1 MRCFRALSAYRPL
14 CESLLIVLLWG
25 AMFPVHANNSL
36 RVISLAPHATELAYA
51 AGLGPN
57 LVAASAYSDYPERA
71 QSLERVANYRG
82 VKLERIIALKPDLIL
97 AWRGGNPPKPLETL
111 ATMGFKVRYLNPE
124 TLEDIG
130 QFIRELG
137 HYSATPDI
145 AAANAKAFDN
155 KLAQL
160 KARYQNASPVPY
172 FYLLSD
178 TPLMTASNR
187 AWPSQLFTV
196 CGGKNIFA
204 DSPAAYPQVNM
215 EQVITRAPQ
224 VMFHT
229 GEKLPSS
236 WQSMTDLLPDNAQ
249 RFTWSLNPDWLTR
262 ATPRALNAAEQICT
276 ALDNVRHAQ

>member
-1 MRCFRALSAYRPL
+1 MPRFRALCTLFRLQACWL
-14 CESLLIVLLWG
+14 VLALTWMPF
-25 AMFPVHANNSL
+25 AHATPL

-57 LVAASAYSDYPERA
+57 MVAASAYSDYPQPA

-82 VKLERIIALKPDLIL
+82 VKLERIIALQPDLIL
-97 AWRGGNPPKPLETL
+97 AWRGGNPPKPLEAL
-111 ATMGFKVRYLNPE
+111 AELGFTIRYLNPD
-124 TLEDIG
+124 TLSDIG

-137 HYSATPDI
+137 HYSESPDI
-145 AAANAKAFDN
+145 ATRNANAFDQ

-160 KARYQNASPVPY
+160 NAQYRSAEPVPY

-187 AWPSQLFTV
+187 AWPSQLFRL

-215 EQVITRAPQ
+215 EQVITRAPK
-224 VMFHT
+224 VLFHT
-229 GEKLPSS
+229 GEQLPDS
-236 WQSMTDLLPDNAQ
+236 WHSMAELLPKATRQ
-249 RFTWSLNPDWLTR
+249 FTWSLNPDWLTR

-276 ALDNVRHAQ
+276 ALDEVRQAQ

>member
-1 MRCFRALSAYRPL
+1 MTRFRARLVLLSVSQAM
-14 CESLLIVLLWG
+14 CLLLLWG
-25 AMFPVHANNSL
+25 LAFSAYATPP

-51 AGLGPN
+51 AGLGPH
-57 LVAASAYSDYPERA
+57 LVAASAYSDYPEQA
-71 QSLERVANYRG
+71 KSLERVANYRG

-111 ATMGFKVRYLNPE
+111 AKMGFEIRYLNPNQ
-124 TLEDIG
+124 LSDIG

-137 HYSATPDI
+137 RYSKMPDI
-145 AAANAKAFDN
+145 ATRNAKAFDK

-160 KARYQNASPVPY
+160 KARYQNAQSVRY

-187 AWPSQLFTV
+187 AWPSQLFRL
-196 CGGKNIFA
+196 CGGENIFA
-204 DSPAAYPQVNM
+204 KSPAAYPQVNM
-215 EQVITRAPQ
+215 EQVITRLPQ
-224 VMFHT
+224 TMFYT
-229 GEKLPSS
+229 GTTIPES
-236 WQSMTDLLPDNAQ
+236 WQSMADLLPDHAQ

-276 ALDNVRHAQ
+276 ALDKVRHAQ

>member
-1 MRCFRALSAYRPL
+1 MPRFRALFTLFRLQDWWLVLA
-14 CESLLIVLLWG
+14 LIWMPF
-25 AMFPVHANNSL
+25 AHATPL

-57 LVAASAYSDYPERA
+57 MVAASAYSDYPQPA

-82 VKLERIIALKPDLIL
+82 VKLERIIALQPDLVL
-97 AWRGGNPPKPLETL
+97 AWRGGNPPKPLEAL
-111 ATMGFKVRYLNPE
+111 AELGFTIRYLNPN
-124 TLEDIG
+124 TLSDIS

-137 HYSATPDI
+137 DYSESPDI
-145 AAANAKAFDN
+145 ATRNANAFDQ

-160 KARYQNASPVPY
+160 NAQYRDAEPVPY

-187 AWPSQLFTV
+187 AWPSQLFRL

-204 DSPAAYPQVNM
+204 DSAAAYPQVNM
-215 EQVITRAPQ
+215 EQVITRTPK
-224 VMFHT
+224 VLFHT
-229 GEKLPSS
+229 GEQPPDS
-236 WQSMTDLLPDNAQ
+236 WDSMADLLPNTTHQ
-249 RFTWSLNPDWLTR
+249 FTWPLNPDWLTR

-276 ALDNVRHAQ
+276 ALDKVRQAQ